1 MFSIINDWDQNHN
14 HKLYVKSKP
23 RAIQHNVHFYDVD
36 DLGFVTFQNHS
47 ILAPSGSKRETQ
59 QSDNSQGLLFS
70 VLKLRLRLKQLDLLI
85 AATLGGSGGGSS
97 TLRLQKDFDF
107 VKVDPLRTEMRRAS
121 VNNVI

>member
-1 MFSIINDWDQNHN
+1 MSFESR
-14 HKLYVKSKP
+14 L
-23 RAIQHNVHFYDVD
+23 RAIKHNVHFYSVD
-36 DLGFVTFQNHS
+36 DLRFVTFQNHS

-59 QSDNSQGLLFS
+59 LSDNSQGLLFS

-107 VKVDPLRTEMRRAS
+107 VKVDPLRTEIRRAS
-121 VNNVI
+121 VNNGI